1 MQFNPDER
9 LDGYGAF
16 CLIKKSV
23 VKKNLI
29 AELPTNVTIR
39 QRSITQALLRHW
51 DAISEMEKT
60 KWRELAIEAPNPAA
74 LLRLLGDEPMMMP
87 GNE

>member
-1 MQFNPDER
+1 MQFNQDER
-9 LDGYGAF
+9 LDGYSAF

-39 QRSITQALLRHW
+39 QRSITQALSRDW
-51 DAISEMEKT
+51 NAISEMEKT
-60 KWRELAIEAPNPAA
+60 QWRELAIEAPNPAA
-74 LLRLLGDEPMMMP
+74 LRRLLVDEPLMMP
-87 GNE
+87 GDE